1 MKIVRIKMRYS
12 IEPRDRIYVK
22 GYGFLSFAKNMG
34 KSLSNKYGQKLL
46 DSAKKS
52 TTDAIKTASKRAIQ
66 KTAEATGDLIGNKI
80 AAKITHISKKP
91 NNNYDNNNNNNEDL
105 EITAHKK
112 RYISPEERQQIIN
125 ELRLAPKKDTF

>member
-1 MKIVRIKMRYS
+1 MRYS
-12 IEPRDRIYVK
+12 IEPRDRIYAK

-52 TTDAIKTASKRAIQ
+52 TTDAIKTASKRVIQ

-80 AAKITHISKKP
+80 ADKITTVSKNP
-91 NNNYDNNNNNNEDL
+91 NNNNNNNNEDV
-105 EITAHKK
+105 EITTHKK
-112 RYISPEERQQIIN
+112 ISR
-125 ELRLAPKKDTF
+125 KKTSF